1 MIMPAAQKPHWKAC
15 ASWKAFWTGCIPP
28 SGARPS
34 MVVILRPSARK
45 AGTRQEWNG
54 LPSIQ
59 TVQAPQSPASQPFF
73 TPNTS
78 RSRRK
83 VRRHWPGLGSTE

>member
-1 MIMPAAQKPHWKAC
+1 
-15 ASWKAFWTGCIPP
+15 
-28 SGARPS
+28 
-34 MVVILRPSARK
+34 MVVILRPSPRK

-54 LPSIQ
+54 LPSSH
-59 TVQAPQSPASQPFF
+59 TVQAPQSPASQPFL

-83 VRRHWPGLGSTE
+83 VRRHWPGFGSAE